1 MTSVISDILNAVKS
15 MISKFESLIRQAI
28 STLASK
34 GEAIASDIKTES
46 EAIFTDIRTKM
57 SNAIQ
62 QFKTRIENKKFVA
75 GSPGTSASTFGSK
88 VHNALRDLVSD
99 LQGIFD
105 RFKSIVKDILGDAEK
120 AISDVESKLGPVV
133 KDTVSYTD
141 TAIKDFLRALKSV
154 AVNVETALA
163 KGATAVAHN
172 VEADASFVKK
182 HGLQIAEA
190 ATISIIQPTVILA
203 FVASGAMIYAGAIYQ
218 PKAKI

>member
-15 MISKFESLIRQAI
+15 MISKFESLIREAI

-62 QFKTRIENKKFVA
+62 QFKARLENKKSVA
-75 GSPGTSASTFGSK
+75 GTPGTSATTFASRI
-88 VHNALRDLVSD
+88 HNALRDLVSD

-105 RFKSIVKDILGDAEK
+105 RFKSIVKDILSDAEK
-120 AISDVESKLGPVV
+120 AIKDVEGKLGPIV
-133 KDTVSYTD
+133 KDTVAFTD
-141 TAIKDFLRALKSV
+141 TATRDFLHALKAV

-163 KGATAVAHN
+163 KGGAAVIHN
-172 VEADASFVKK
+172 IEADASFVKN

-190 ATISIIQPTVILA
+190 ATISIIQPSIILS

-218 PKAKI
+218 PSK